1 MEFGGYFRFLVA
13 LVFVL
18 GMIGLLAV
26 LARRSGLG
34 FPAAARPGKD
44 RRLQVV
50 EVAPVDGRRRLVLIR
65 RDNIEHLVLLG
76 QSTEL
81 LIESGIKTGAA
92 SLGES
97 INLLDS
103 EKRSSPEESTDGEEQ
118 A

>member
-1 MEFGGYFRFLVA
+1 MEFGDYFRFLLA

-34 FPAAARPGKD
+34 FPAAARPSKN
-44 RRLQVV
+44 RRLHVV

-65 RDNIEHLVLLG
+65 RDNVEHLVLLG
-76 QSTEL
+76 PATEL
-81 LIESGIKTGAA
+81 LIESGIGEGAA
-92 SLGES
+92 TM
-97 INLLDS
+97 I
-103 EKRSSPEESTDGEEQ
+103 EKLKDQERPERPSRQGPTDIEGQ